1 MNEPDQQRTYHLFVV
16 AFFVCLLLSF
26 SVYFAVGDALGA
38 EGSTAPACYDG
49 SVIEG
54 NDPVRGFLRAVYQNE
69 ASLSLVR
76 QYEYRIFRVVN
87 HENVIAGRN
96 DFLFEVNDKETG
108 YSFLED
114 YIGHAAFDEA
124 QSAAILEELCRR
136 QNYYRE
142 NGAEYLLVVIPNAQ
156 TVYSEYMPGY
166 LGNISKNT
174 RLSLLED
181 YIGTHSSADGA
192 KFRNFVN
199 LTAELSAQKGE
210 GLLYNNTENSLN
222 ALGAFVAY
230 RAVYDRFSPNVWA
243 TTPPLLR
250 SELSFRR
257 HQTAGREIAREAGLA
272 DTVLNET
279 VSLSNDTVMN
289 YTYLLNTGGV
299 TRTALKPA
307 VAQGQKT
314 LLLLQFSSNREKLQ
328 CEPFFSNTFYKVTY
342 QLGFAEDAA
351 IFEQAKPQVV
361 IQFLYECELD
371 MLLPQ
376 GGA

>member
-1 MNEPDQQRTYHLFVV
+1 MNESGKQRTYYLFVV

-26 SVYFAVGDALGA
+26 SVYFVVGDALGTKS
-38 EGSTAPACYDG
+38 STAPACYDG

-54 NDPVRGFLRAVYQNE
+54 KDPVRRFLRAVYQNE
-69 ASLSLVR
+69 SSLSLVR
-76 QYEYRIFRVVN
+76 RYEYRVFRVVN
-87 HENVIAGRN
+87 HDNVIAGRKN
-96 DFLFEVNDKETG
+96 FLFEVKDPETG
-108 YSFLED
+108 YNFLED
-114 YIGHAAFDEA
+114 YIGHAAFDGEE
-124 QSAAILEELCRR
+124 SAAILKELCRR
-136 QNYYRE
+136 QSYYRE
-142 NGAEYLLVVIPNAQ
+142 KGAEYLLVVIPNAQ

-166 LGNISKNT
+166 LGGIGKNT
-174 RLSLLED
+174 RLSRLEE
-181 YIGTHSSADGA
+181 YLGSHTAADGT

-199 LTAELSAQKGE
+199 LTDELCAQKGE

-230 RAVYDRFSPNVWA
+230 RAVYARFSPNVWA
-243 TTPPLLR
+243 TTPPLTR
-250 SELSFRR
+250 SELSFSRY
-257 HQTAGREIAREAGLA
+257 QTAGKSIAREAGLA
-272 DTVLNET
+272 DTVPNET

-328 CEPFFSNTFYKVTY
+328 CEPFFSNTFSKVTY
-342 QLGFAEDAA
+342 QLGFAEDDT

-361 IQFLYECELD
+361 IQFLYECELEL
-371 MLLPQ
+371 LLPR
-376 GGA
+376 GEA